1 MDEAQQQ
8 LEFKVLYTAVM
19 TAAIYTGTFLAC
31 FFWPS
36 FLAYLFFPDELVRT
50 ELVAVFLLLP
60 LGLTILGLLDG
71 FKIGLLNFAM
81 VVLPVVASC
90 FIILGL
96 GQDSNNEFIKL
107 FIMSVIAISY
117 MVAALLASKR
127 RLKTYG

>member
-8 LEFKVLYTAVM
+8 REFKVLYTAVT

-36 FLAYLFFPDELVRT
+36 FLAYLFFPDELVRS

-60 LGLTILGLLDG
+60 LGMTILGLLDG
-71 FKIGLLNFAM
+71 FKIGLLNFAL
-81 VVLPVVASC
+81 VVLPVVASF

-96 GQDSNNEFIKL
+96 GRSDNEFIKL
-107 FIMSVIAISY
+107 FIMSVIALSY

-127 RLKTYG
+127 RLKAYG